1 MSYIIAFKVCDEL
14 VSFCCLHEEGLPR
27 PEWWLDT
34 CSSHDFTKRAKE
46 VLLVEAYI
54 QRSMLFN
61 DLTLQDTFVLIM
73 LNDIYLF
80 DGLSRQVTRGLVIVE
95 PKGVLSLDI
104 ELINGLALVRN
115 QSTFTNLDTRKFF
128 QHILDIAILCPSEG
142 LHPIAERITM
152 RSDGRSFNMDF
163 S

>member
-1 MSYIIAFKVCDEL
+1 
-14 VSFCCLHEEGLPR
+14 
-27 PEWWLDT
+27 
-34 CSSHDFTKRAKE
+34 
-46 VLLVEAYI
+46 
-54 QRSMLFN
+54 
-61 DLTLQDTFVLIM
+61 M

-152 RSDGRSFNMDF
+152 RSDGRSFDMDF